1 MGDLPFEL
9 VECPPYRMQ
18 LLQSRC
24 VAQWQSVAGKP
35 RHTLERLQHCS
46 GCPIGAERAGIK
58 VESAPP
64 PLPRFCCRC
73 LTLSPRLIGRRL
85 CPSCYNRELE
95 IRKGRNAR
103 GTAPTKAQAPK
114 AVALV
119 VDGQRVE
126 LEASGPL
133 ELALFSLRQNVAAAV
148 GRAPVRVGDKTAEA

>member
-1 MGDLPFEL
+1 MADLPFEL

-18 LLQSRC
+18 LLASRC
-24 VAQWQSVAGKP
+24 ADQWRSVAGKP
-35 RHTLERLQHCS
+35 RHKLERLQHCS
-46 GCPIGAERAGIK
+46 GCPIGAARAG
-58 VESAPP
+58 VRLEPT

-73 LTLSPRLIGRRL
+73 LTLSPRLISKRL

-103 GTAPTKAQAPK
+103 GTVPTKAQAPK

-119 VDGQRVE
+119 VDGHRVE

-133 ELALFSLRQNVAAAV
+133 ELALFALRQNVAAAV
-148 GRAPVRVGDKTAEA
+148 GRAPIRVG

>member
-1 MGDLPFEL
+1 MGELPPGIEL
-9 VECPPYRMQ
+9 VECPPYRMH

-24 VAQWQSVAGKP
+24 ADQWQSVAGKP
-35 RHTLERLQHCS
+35 RHKLERLQHCS
-46 GCPIGAERAGIK
+46 GCKLGAERAG
-58 VESAPP
+58 VRPEPT

-73 LTLSPRLIGRRL
+73 LTLSPRLIGKRL

-133 ELALFSLRQNVAAAV
+133 ELALYSLRVNIQSAVA
-148 GRAPVRVGDKTAEA
+148 RAPVRAG

>member
-1 MGDLPFEL
+1 MAEMTTLEL
-9 VECPPYRMQ
+9 VRCEPYRME
-18 LLQSRC
+18 LLPARC
-24 VAQWQSVAGKP
+24 VSNWQSVAGKP

-46 GCPIGAERAGIK
+46 GCPIGAERAGIR
-58 VESAPP
+58 VESAPT

-114 AVALV
+114 AVVLI

-133 ELALFSLRQNVAAAV
+133 EVALFSLRQNVAAAV
-148 GRAPVRVGDKTAEA
+148 CRAPIKTAEV